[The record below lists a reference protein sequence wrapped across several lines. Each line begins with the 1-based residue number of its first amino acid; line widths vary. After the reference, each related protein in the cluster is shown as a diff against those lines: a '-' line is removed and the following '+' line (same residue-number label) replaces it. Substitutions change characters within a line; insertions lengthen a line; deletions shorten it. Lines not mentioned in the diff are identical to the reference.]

1 LQAMKPEANFIHVA
15 DGAVL
20 PSESRF
26 AALYKTESRITSSP
40 TLLVS
45 DYITQHVT
53 TLLETQGLE
62 QQLASLD
69 VLKGAS
75 TAALER
81 AFAEHIDCCSY
92 RYDAWLLGLA
102 NWKLATMR
110 SSENGKQGAGGGV
123 YLGAYGWVENLR
135 PSTAKLSAVQ
145 PPSDVVANFP
155 GPLFSDSANGGYIH
169 APSLAQAET
178 AAVLRSGYL
187 ANATAA
193 NPDTMA
199 VNLSSDRVR
208 LPLSMLQGG
217 R

>member
-1 LQAMKPEANFIHVA
+1 MKPEANFIHVA
-15 DGAVL
+15 DGAAQ

-26 AALYKTESRITSSP
+26 AALYKTEARITSSP

-45 DYITQHVT
+45 DYITQHMT
-53 TLLETQGLE
+53 TLPETQGLQ
-62 QQLASLD
+62 QQLAGLD
-69 VLKGAS
+69 VLKCAS

-81 AFAEHIDCCSY
+81 AFAEHIDCCGY

-110 SSENGKQGAGGGV
+110 SSSDGRQGARSGS
-123 YLGAYGWVENLR
+123 YLGAYAWVENLR

-145 PPSDVVANFP
+145 PPADVAANFP
-155 GPLFSDSANGGYIH
+155 GPLFSNSGNGGYIH
-169 APSLAQAET
+169 APSMAQAET

-187 ANATAA
+187 ANATTA
-193 NPDTMA
+193 NPSTMA

-208 LPLSMLQGG
+208 LALSMLE
-217 R
+217 

>member
-1 LQAMKPEANFIHVA
+1 MKPEANFIHVA
-15 DGAVL
+15 DGAAL

-45 DYITQHVT
+45 DYITQHLT

-75 TAALER
+75 TDALER
-81 AFAEHIDCCSY
+81 IFAEHIDCCSY

-110 SSENGKQGAGGGV
+110 SSDNGKQGTGSGV
-123 YLGAYGWVENLR
+123 YLGAYAWVENLR

-145 PPSDVVANFP
+145 PPSDVAANFP
-155 GPLFSDSANGGYIH
+155 GTRYFPIQPTAVTFTPL
-169 APSLAQAET
+169 P
-178 AAVLRSGYL
+178 
-187 ANATAA
+187 
-193 NPDTMA
+193 
-199 VNLSSDRVR
+199 
-208 LPLSMLQGG
+208 
-217 R
+217 